1 MDEKQREQIAL
12 FRYGLIAPMLQ
23 GGVNDRTAYLGEA
36 AGRVYQLPG
45 HGDVEYSPK
54 TIENWYRVYIEHGFD
69 ALKPKKRS
77 DAGTSRVIDP
87 GLRQRLIELREQ
99 QPDISVT
106 LFYEK
111 LCESGAVSNKQA
123 SYSSVYRLLKRL
135 DMAGNRQRREPER
148 KRFQFEKINQLWQ
161 ADLCQGPYLRLGK
174 RKAETH
180 LFAFIDDASRLVPYA
195 AFSTDQT
202 FDSLKMVLKEALL
215 RRGIPSVLYSDN
227 GKIYR
232 SQQLQWVCASLRIAL
247 VHTRPYDPAAKGK
260 IERFFLTVRQ
270 RFIQA
275 LEQSALCSLDSLNSS
290 FHAWLERD
298 YNNKQHSAIAM
309 SPMEFYLSQAHS
321 LKMLD
326 DPCML
331 EPLFLRREH
340 RKVRHDATISIRNA
354 LYEAPARFI
363 GQSVE
368 VRFDP
373 SDPSEAFIYEN
384 GSQAARMT
392 PVNLLDNARV
402 KRDASL

>member
-23 GGVNDRTAYLGEA
+23 GGVNDRTAYLAEA

-45 HGDVEYSPK
+45 RGDVEYSPK
-54 TIENWYRVYIEHGFD
+54 TIENWYRIYIERGFD
-69 ALKPKKRS
+69 GLKPKKRS
-77 DAGTSRVIDP
+77 DVGTS
-87 GLRQRLIELREQ
+87 
-99 QPDISVT
+99 
-106 LFYEK
+106 
-111 LCESGAVSNKQA
+111 
-123 SYSSVYRLLKRL
+123 
-135 DMAGNRQRREPER
+135 
-148 KRFQFEKINQLWQ
+148 KRFQFEKVNQLWQ
-161 ADLCQGPYLRLGK
+161 ADLCQGPYLKLGK

-202 FDSLKMVLKEALL
+202 FDSLKTVLKEALL

-227 GKIYR
+227 CKIYR
-232 SQQLQWVCASLRIAL
+232 SQQLQWVCASLGIAL

-260 IERFFLTVRQ
+260 IERFFLTVKQ
-270 RFIQA
+270 RFIQGI
-275 LEQSALCSLDSLNSS
+275 EQTSLCSLDSLNSS

-298 YNNKQHSAIAM
+298 YNHKPHSAIAM
-309 SPMEFYLSQAHS
+309 APLDYYLSQVSS

-326 DPCML
+326 DPSVL

-354 LYEAPARFI
+354 LFEAPPRFI

-373 SDPSEAFIYEN
+373 SDPSEVFIYEN
-384 GSQAARMT
+384 GSQAARMA
-392 PVNLLDNARV
+392 PVNLLDNAHV
-402 KRDASL
+402 KRDASLRLSQLSERGA